1 MGDRGVRCG
10 ANNIDW
16 PCVNRWYVQSDGL
29 LSNFVVK
36 RNVFRW
42 FALLAAGLVG
52 EPSATGRLLCPT
64 GSPVLTQ
71 TALKAELGRRPLHS
85 PCKAAHHC
93 QCETVEGQQN
103 VIYITVMGL
112 CPKALGQV

>member
-1 MGDRGVRCG
+1 M
-10 ANNIDW
+10 
-16 PCVNRWYVQSDGL
+16 QSDGL

-52 EPSATGRLLCPT
+52 EPSATRRLLCPT

-71 TALKAELGRRPLHS
+71 TALGGGRYT
-85 PCKAAHHC
+85 AHAKLLTIVNAK
-93 QCETVEGQQN
+93 QWKDSRI
-103 VIYITVMGL
+103 IYI
-112 CPKALGQV
+112 